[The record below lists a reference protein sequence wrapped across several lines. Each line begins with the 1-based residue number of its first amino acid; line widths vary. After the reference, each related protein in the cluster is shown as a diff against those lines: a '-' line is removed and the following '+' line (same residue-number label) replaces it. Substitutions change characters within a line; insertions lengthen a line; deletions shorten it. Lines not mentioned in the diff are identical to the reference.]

1 MGLNLDELN
10 RLARTVDDPDEED
23 CCQIKAAEGEVVG
36 ESPEEDSTL
45 EENLT
50 EALDLLEQALLMFE
64 SMRVHRGNIIKI
76 PGGMRDLMEE
86 MADLLDEYEINR
98 D

>member
-10 RLARTVDDPDEED
+10 RLARTTNDPDED
-23 CCQIKAAEGEVVG
+23 CCQIKAAEGEVVE
-36 ESPEEDSTL
+36 ESPEDSTL